1 MKVLTTESLEK
12 LRWAVTKNPTLVETN
27 FYELTDSLDLNMV
40 EFNAKIEIN
49 GTLLMPEG
57 ITQNNNKDTENC
69 MIISKVIS
77 GLNPSQATDER
88 LWVTLCFDQF
98 SDYTNSRWPL
108 SRAKSIENHVADHW
122 FSKTNRNRI
131 RDNAVARLWWMSQIA
146 KRVPDT
152 SIEQVLEVLFF
163 NSDYRSSLL
172 ERNSSANSLNVLASI
187 IKISKESFD
196 RGQAYDRESFRTFMK
211 QVDFI
216 GKRTVLASLEVET
229 LLKILRPVYISS
241 FSNSDE

>member
-1 MKVLTTESLEK
+1 MIDGLSLN
-12 LRWAVTKNPTLVETN
+12 LL
-27 FYELTDSLDLNMV
+27 
-40 EFNAKIEIN
+40 EFNAKIKIN
-49 GTLLMPEG
+49 GTLVLPEG
-57 ITQNNNKDTENC
+57 VTQETNKDTENC
-69 MIISKVIS
+69 VAISKVIS

-98 SDYTNSRWPL
+98 SEYSNSRWPL
-108 SRAKSIENHVADHW
+108 SRAKNLNNHVNDHW
-122 FSKTNRNRI
+122 FAKTNRNRI

-172 ERNSSANSLNVLASI
+172 ERNSSANSLNVLASV
-187 IKISKESFD
+187 IKVSKEAFD
-196 RGQAYDRESFRTFMK
+196 SGQAYNREGFRSFMK

-216 GKRTVLASLEVET
+216 GKRTALASLEVTT
-229 LLKILRPVYISS
+229 LLEILRPIFSSS
-241 FSNSDE
+241 FEETKE

>member
-1 MKVLTTESLEK
+1 MKVLTTESLET
-12 LRWAVTKNPTLVETN
+12 LRWAVAKNPSLVEK
-27 FYELTDSLDLNMV
+27 ELSELIDGLNLNLL

-49 GTLLMPEG
+49 GTLVLPEG
-57 ITQNNNKDTENC
+57 VTQETNKDTENC
-69 MIISKVIS
+69 MAISKVIS

-88 LWVTLCFDQF
+88 LWVTLCFGQF
-98 SDYTNSRWPL
+98 SEYSNSRWPL
-108 SRAKSIENHVADHW
+108 SRAKNLNNHVNDHW
-122 FSKTNRNRI
+122 FAKTNRNRI

-187 IKISKESFD
+187 IKVSKDAFENGHEFD
-196 RGQAYDRESFRTFMK
+196 RECFRTFMK
-211 QVDFI
+211 KVDFI
-216 GKRTVLASLEVET
+216 GKRTALPSLEISELVPVLQPIYRESY
-229 LLKILRPVYISS
+229 KI
-241 FSNSDE
+241 